1 MVTSELKT
9 TTQVNDVSQE
19 SAQSNCHLKHF
30 VQSKSFNIVFS
41 LSLSLSLS
49 LKLVFSIFK
58 QKPEVLLLLLLL
70 LPATNINTRQNIA
83 SGKTHMLTLHLFR
96 SHSLSPFLSFSLSP
110 SLTLTSIT
118 LFHTPT
124 HANTHALIAPH
135 NALAQIHII
144 PSLSLSLSLSLFLS
158 FFLSHTHPISL
169 SLQYTHISRFKFCVC
184 SSHWA

>member
-1 MVTSELKT
+1 MSLKT
-9 TTQVNDVSQE
+9 FRLVEILQY
-19 SAQSNCHLKHF
+19 CF
-30 VQSKSFNIVFS
+30 

-144 PSLSLSLSLSLFLS
+144 PSLSLSLSLSFSLS
-158 FFLSHTHPISL
+158 FFHTLTLSLSHSSTLTSPVSNFVFVQAIGLEFRSKL
-169 SLQYTHISRFKFCVC
+169 PFDRFSAAFNPQNLGQNV
-184 SSHWA
+184 

>member
-1 MVTSELKT
+1 M
-9 TTQVNDVSQE
+9 
-19 SAQSNCHLKHF
+19 
-30 VQSKSFNIVFS
+30 
-41 LSLSLSLS
+41 
-49 LKLVFSIFK
+49 
-58 QKPEVLLLLLLL
+58 LLLLL

-144 PSLSLSLSLSLFLS
+144 PSLSLSLYLSLFLS
-158 FFLSHTHPISL
+158 FTHSPYL
-169 SLQYTHISRFKFCVC
+169 SLTLVHSHLPFQILCLFKPLGLSFDPNFRSIDFLLLLTHKT
-184 SSHWA
+184 